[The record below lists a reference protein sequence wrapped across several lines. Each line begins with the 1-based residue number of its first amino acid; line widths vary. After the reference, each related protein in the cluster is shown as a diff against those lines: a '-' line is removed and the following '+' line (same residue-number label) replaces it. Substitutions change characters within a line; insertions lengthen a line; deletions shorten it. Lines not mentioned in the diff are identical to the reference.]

1 MTFQGHKFNE
11 YYYNK
16 HGRYKSFFENPVFIE
31 NNFEV
36 ILHHRGMIAMVN
48 FRRVVMGYR
57 KNHNSITGPT
67 WKYPRLVI

>member
-1 MTFQGHKFNE
+1 MEGKPCL
-11 YYYNK
+11 
-16 HGRYKSFFENPVFIE
+16 ENPVFIE

-36 ILHHRGMIAMVN
+36 FLHHSGMIAMVN

-67 WKYPRLVI
+67 WKYPRLVIW